1 MFERFAAKVQEF
13 AVKVVTWHVNN
24 QYEKAAMRLLEQ
36 THLGASIE
44 WLSEIVEVRGR
55 HALAVAHH

>member
-1 MFERFAAKVQEF
+1 VFERFVAKIQQF
-13 AVKVVTWHVNN
+13 TARVVAWQVNSH
-24 QYEKAAMRLLEQ
+24 YEKAAMRLLEQ

-55 HALAVAHH
+55 HSLVVAHH